1 MNEDFKHYIPT
12 TIAFKE
18 TSASTKTR
26 ICWDSSRNSKE
37 SASLNSILLKGTS
50 EYSVVKMLVR
60 FRENKYGVSADIR
73 KFYNTLRLDE
83 SHYKYQ
89 MAMWRPNMIPEEDAE
104 ELVLH
109 VHFYGIRSSGGLC
122 MAAVKRLIEFAKE
135 KGLYNVARVLES
147 AYVDD
152 CNSSV
157 STLEDLEEKNRKCPV
172 S

>member
-1 MNEDFKHYIPT
+1 
-12 TIAFKE
+12 
-18 TSASTKTR
+18 
-26 ICWDSSRNSKE
+26 
-37 SASLNSILLKGTS
+37 
-50 EYSVVKMLVR
+50 
-60 FRENKYGVSADIR
+60 
-73 KFYNTLRLDE
+73 
-83 SHYKYQ
+83 
-89 MAMWRPNMIPEEDAE
+89 MIPEEDAE

-157 STLEDLEEKNRKCPV
+157 STLEDLEEIKQKMPGFMSDHGCQ
-172 S
+172 